1 MSGNRFRDFSNVG
14 SSVDGLFDRELRAE
28 NDASGNAIYVG
39 YAKSGSA
46 TSAAVWLIKKFTY
59 DVNDAVTL
67 AEIANDNL
75 SFSHVWD
82 DRATLF

>member
-1 MSGNRFRDFSNVG
+1 MSGNRFRDFSDVG

-39 YAKSGSA
+39 YAKGGSA

-59 DVNDAVTL
+59 DANDAVTRSQ
-67 AEIANDNL
+67 IANNNL
-75 SFSHVWD
+75 TFSHVWD
-82 DRATLF
+82 DRATFF

>member
-1 MSGNRFRDFSNVG
+1 MVSRFGDFSQPG
-14 SSVDGLFDRELRAE
+14 SNWDGLFSKEMRAE

-39 YAKSGSA
+39 HAKSGSA
-46 TSAAVWLIKKFTY
+46 TSDAAWLIKKFTY
-59 DVNDAVTL
+59 DANDAVTRV
-67 AEIANDNL
+67 EIANDNL